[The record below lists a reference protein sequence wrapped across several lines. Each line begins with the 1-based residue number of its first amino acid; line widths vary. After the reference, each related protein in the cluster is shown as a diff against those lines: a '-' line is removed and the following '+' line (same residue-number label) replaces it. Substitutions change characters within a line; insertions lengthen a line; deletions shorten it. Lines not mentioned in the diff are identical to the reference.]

1 MATKPSELD
10 PEVAFA
16 QLFFI
21 LGAASAGNPL
31 DKEMRKTLWRLLP
44 YIQALQSVGLDNPE
58 KLRRDWWEAL
68 QLPGPFGLPFNIEV
82 DADGLPSMKD
92 GDDDG
97 Q

>member
-10 PEVAFA
+10 PEAAFA

-21 LGAASAGNPL
+21 LGAAAAGNPL
-31 DKEMRKTLWRLLP
+31 DQEMRRTLWRLLP
-44 YIQALQSVGLDNPE
+44 YVKALQSVGLDNLE

-68 QLPGPFGLPFNIEV
+68 QLSGPFGLPFNVEV
-82 DADGLPSMKD
+82 DVDGLPWVMG

-97 Q
+97 